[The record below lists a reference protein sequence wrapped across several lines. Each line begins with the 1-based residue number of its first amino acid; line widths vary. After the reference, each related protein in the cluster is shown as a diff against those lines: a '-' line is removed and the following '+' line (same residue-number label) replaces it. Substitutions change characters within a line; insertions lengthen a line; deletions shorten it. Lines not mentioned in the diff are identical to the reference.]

1 MKELDLSPLAN
12 AVRQFESAL
21 GEQQR
26 EPERTLLRD
35 GLIQR
40 FEFTYSLCERM
51 LRRFLEV
58 TSSAGEDIDAMSF
71 PTLIRTAS
79 ERGLLLHGWD
89 RWEVY
94 RRARNKTSHTY
105 NEGVALEV
113 LELLPDFLTET
124 KYMLERLT
132 VETA

>member
-1 MKELDLSPLAN
+1 MDGLDLSPLSN
-12 AVRQFESAL
+12 AARQFESAL
-21 GEQQR
+21 EEQQR

-40 FEFTYSLCERM
+40 FEFTYSLSERM
-51 LRRFLEV
+51 LRRFLEL

-71 PTLIRTAS
+71 PTLIRSAS

-89 RWEVY
+89 RWEIY

-105 NEGVALEV
+105 NEGIALEV
-113 LELLPDFLTET
+113 LELLPDFLIET
-124 KYMLERLT
+124 KYLLERLT
-132 VETA
+132 AEAA